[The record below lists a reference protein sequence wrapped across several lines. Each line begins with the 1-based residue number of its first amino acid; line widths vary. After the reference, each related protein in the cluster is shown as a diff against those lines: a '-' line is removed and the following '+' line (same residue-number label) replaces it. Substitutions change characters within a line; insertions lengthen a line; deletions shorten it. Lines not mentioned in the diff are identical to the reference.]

1 MADVF
6 ISYHEQSAGNL
17 VPRIAAALENG
28 GISCWYAKRNMPLN
42 VPFAEE
48 IVQAIE
54 DCKVFLLILNQ
65 QSVKSLH
72 VASETAIFFRRLE
85 ENKDLSLIPFR
96 VDDCALS
103 NRMFYYLSLTP
114 IFDACPPTEERIQ
127 ALTAQIA
134 GTLNRKRPRNAKA
147 APQTVREIGMQ

>member
-6 ISYHEQSAGNL
+6 ISYHEESAGE
-17 VPRIAAALENG
+17 VVGQIAGALEKA
-28 GISCWYAKRNMPLN
+28 GISYWYAKRNMPLN

-54 DCKVFLLILNQ
+54 DCKVFLLILNK
-65 QSVKSLH
+65 QSVKSVH
-72 VASETAIFFRRLE
+72 VTSETAIFFRRLE
-85 ENKDLSLIPFR
+85 TNHDLTLIPFR

-103 NRMFYYLSLTP
+103 NRMFYYLSLIP
-114 IFDACPPTEERIQ
+114 IFDAAPPTEERIQ

-134 GTLNRKRPRNAKA
+134 EKLRRKRPRNAKA
-147 APQTVREIGMQ
+147 APQAVREIGMQ